1 MSKSKSMRWAGH
13 VARIG
18 EVGLVYRGFVDKS
31 EGRRPLGRPRNKWE
45 DYISVD
51 LKDIGLGAGVWT

>member
-1 MSKSKSMRWAGH
+1 MSKSKNRRWAGH

-31 EGRRPLGRPRNKWE
+31 EGRRPRNKWE